1 MLLAEVMMKSMAVRD
16 VATAMAV
23 VAVVLCSSLV
33 QSIQSTTAPSPDA
46 SVKPLVL
53 EKNEGE
59 VRTRRI
65 HTDATTPASSQFIL
79 KVSPKN
85 NGSQHLVAGME
96 ELAPG
101 AAIPRHRHLTQD
113 EILLV
118 QSGMGHVWLGDQER
132 DLHAGGLVFIPA
144 NTWVS
149 LKNTGAEP
157 ISLTFIFSAPGFEDT
172 MRCNSVPAGE
182 TPTRITPEEQKEC
195 AHLGHAENANR
206 PEQPRK

>member
-1 MLLAEVMMKSMAVRD
+1 MLIGLGASR
-16 VATAMAV
+16 
-23 VAVVLCSSLV
+23 V
-33 QSIQSTTAPSPDA
+33 QAIQSSTTPAPETSA
-46 SVKPLVL
+46 KPLIL

-59 VRTRRI
+59 LRTRRI
-65 HTDATTPASSQFIL
+65 HADASVPASSQFML

-85 NGSQHLVAGME
+85 NGSQHLVAGTE

-101 AAIPRHRHLTQD
+101 AAIPKHRHLVQD

-118 QSGMGHVWLGDQER
+118 QTGTAHVWLGDQER
-132 DLHAGGLVFIPA
+132 DVHAGALVFIPA

-182 TPTRITPEEQKEC
+182 KPTQITPEQQREC
-195 AHLGHAENANR
+195 AHLGHAENAGR
-206 PEQPRK
+206 QEQPRK